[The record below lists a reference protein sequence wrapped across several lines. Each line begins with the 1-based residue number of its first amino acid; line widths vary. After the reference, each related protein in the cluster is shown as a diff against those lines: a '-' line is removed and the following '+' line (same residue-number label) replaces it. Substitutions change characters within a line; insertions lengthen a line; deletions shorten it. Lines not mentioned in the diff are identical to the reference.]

1 MSNRGENKGCEILNS
16 PSHFHLQELL
26 NILITFT
33 EWKNEAGVN
42 VKEFVPWQ
50 TYVDLCYLI
59 FGLVGLS
66 RCYLQ
71 EDKGRT
77 LVQRKNGSDD
87 VEHEFAGI
95 RVRNPKP
102 TIQDCVLVTGRRS
115 GCRQSVFT
123 RINKTNT
130 SGTDKIIYT
139 DELLEP
145 MEKKRKLN
153 S

>member
-50 TYVDLCYLI
+50 TYEDLCYLI

-71 EDKGRT
+71 EDKGWT

-102 TIQDCVLVTGRRS
+102 TI
-115 GCRQSVFT
+115 
-123 RINKTNT
+123 
-130 SGTDKIIYT
+130 Y
-139 DELLEP
+139 
-145 MEKKRKLN
+145 
-153 S
+153 